1 MPSEPAYDFSR
12 RRTFWVSLVL
22 AFLDAA
28 LLAALILLPTVWL
41 LDHIKIDF
49 GVARLSIRWNWK
61 PLLAPVIL
69 FAARTLAAL
78 WVGHA
83 GLSAAGLIERLWFRR
98 LILALASTCLFVA
111 IPEGL
116 LKLADFKAE
125 IPPAIVI
132 VDNSGDGNLS
142 RNETLPDPE
151 LIFRLKPGSIFAG
164 RLVNTLGFL
173 GREVDQVKSP
183 NTIRVICM
191 GDSVTAQG
199 RPGYPQYLHESL
211 TNQPPTTNRWEA
223 FNMAIHAYSSLQG
236 LTLFNK
242 QGRALKPDIVSLY
255 YGWNDHWLADKT
267 DRQQMGLSMAPK
279 TARFFNALRKKRVFM
294 FLVWSLNPV
303 LHMARLGE
311 TPSAL
316 DYRKKADAFDGRL
329 LRVSHDEYRTTLTA
343 FVIAIRKAGAVPLL
357 ITAPRNSITPVNV
370 HKRHIRSVEEGNR
383 LHDQYAE
390 ITREVARQMHAPLLD
405 LAVIMTSPE
414 NLRYFAD
421 DGIHFDLYSYEPT
434 MESDADP
441 ERQPGLKRIAA
452 ELDAKIREIVRT
464 PEWRQLH

>member
-1 MPSEPAYDFSR
+1 MR
-12 RRTFWVSLVL
+12 RAFWVSLVL
-22 AFLDAA
+22 SVLDAV
-28 LLAALILLPTVWL
+28 LQAALILLPAVWL
-41 LDHIKIDF
+41 LNHIKIDL
-49 GVARLSIRWNWK
+49 GVARLSVRWNWK
-61 PLLAPVIL
+61 PLLGPVIL
-69 FAARTLAAL
+69 FLARSLAAL
-78 WVGHA
+78 WSSRA
-83 GLSAAGLIERLWFRR
+83 GLPATGLIERLWFRR

-116 LKLADFKAE
+116 LTLAGFKAE

-132 VDNSGDGNLS
+132 VDNSGDGDLS

-151 LIFRLKPGSIFAG
+151 LIFRLKPGSTFAG

-173 GREVDQVKSP
+173 GREVDPVKLAG
-183 NTIRVICM
+183 TIRVICM

-199 RPGYPQYLHESL
+199 RPGYAQYLHESL

-223 FNMAIHAYSSLQG
+223 FNMAVHAYSSLQG

-242 QGRALKPDIVSLY
+242 QGRSLKPDIVSLY

-267 DRQQMGLSMAPK
+267 DRQQMGLSMPPR
-279 TARFFNALRKKRVFM
+279 TAQVFNALRKKRVFM
-294 FLVWSLNPV
+294 FLVWTLNPV
-303 LHMARLGE
+303 LHMARLGKS
-311 TPSAL
+311 PDAL
-316 DYRKKADAFDGRL
+316 DYLKKGDAFDGRL

-357 ITAPRNSITPVNV
+357 ITAPRNSIAPINV

-390 ITREVARQMHAPLLD
+390 ITREVARQMNAPLLD
-405 LAVIMTSPE
+405 LAVIMTNPE
-414 NLRYFAD
+414 NLRYFAE

-452 ELDAKIREIVRT
+452 ELDAKIREIVQS
-464 PEWRQLH
+464 PEWQKRH